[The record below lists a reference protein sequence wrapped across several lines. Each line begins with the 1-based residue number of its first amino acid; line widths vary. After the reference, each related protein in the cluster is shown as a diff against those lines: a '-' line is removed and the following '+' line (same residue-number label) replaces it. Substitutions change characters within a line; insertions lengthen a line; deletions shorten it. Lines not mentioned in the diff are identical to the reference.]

1 MYIYDVTQV
10 FRNNN
15 YGDIL
20 ITLGVEN
27 RVILY
32 IIVLDWIFF
41 ISVNSMC
48 FFFSWVHSLYI
59 FFSCND
65 KRLVNFELL
74 TRDLMHL
81 VKKNNGNNNQQRNF
95 LFLKFNK
102 GLSELNKQKL

>member
-32 IIVLDWIFF
+32 IIVLD
-41 ISVNSMC
+41 
-48 FFFSWVHSLYI
+48 
-59 FFSCND
+59 
-65 KRLVNFELL
+65 
-74 TRDLMHL
+74 
-81 VKKNNGNNNQQRNF
+81 
-95 LFLKFNK
+95 
-102 GLSELNKQKL
+102 